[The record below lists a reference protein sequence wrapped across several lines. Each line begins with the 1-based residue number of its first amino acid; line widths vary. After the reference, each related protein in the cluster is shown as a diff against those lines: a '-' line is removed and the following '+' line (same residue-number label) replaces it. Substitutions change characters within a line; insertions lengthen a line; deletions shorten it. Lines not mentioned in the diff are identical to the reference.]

1 MNSIDS
7 PAAAPRRLF
16 FIDPVP
22 GFEESLES
30 SPWTIVDSKHDKEAA
45 EILVSRG
52 FAKEEWLEIYDPT
65 VVITLA
71 RNASSASAAES
82 ILRGEI
88 AKNGLEPDRFQGFYG
103 MSGNYWAHNGRTPIF
118 RALDSVFTVPD
129 ASLPEKA
136 WRMPFP
142 MIDYYPDIP
151 TSLQAYRWASLYGA
165 SWQKQIYALGFAPL
179 YLEGHWLLLCSSR
192 PEEWEGFDIESFLL
206 C

>member
-7 PAAAPRRLF
+7 PAAVPRRLF

-30 SPWTIVDSKHDKEAA
+30 SPWSTFDSKHDKEVA

-52 FAKEEWLEIYDPT
+52 FANGEWLEIYDPT

-103 MSGNYWAHNGRTPIF
+103 TSDRHWPHNGRIS
-118 RALDSVFTVPD
+118 RDLDSVFTVPD

-142 MIDYYPDIP
+142 MIDYYPDVP

-165 SWQKQIYALGFAPL
+165 NWQKQIYALGFAPI
-179 YLEGHWLLLCSSR
+179 YLEAHWLLLCSSR
-192 PEEWEGFDIESFLL
+192 PEEWGGFDIESFLL